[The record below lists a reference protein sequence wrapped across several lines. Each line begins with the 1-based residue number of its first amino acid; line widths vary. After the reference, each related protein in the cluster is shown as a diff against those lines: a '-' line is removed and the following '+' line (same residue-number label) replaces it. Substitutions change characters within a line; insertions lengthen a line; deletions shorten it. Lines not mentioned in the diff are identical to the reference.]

1 MQHYLTLCAFW
12 EVFADLSVL
21 IMVSKWAHRVMK
33 CEFLFS
39 FFSPYSTGE
48 HALSQRTFW
57 NFLSKMHS
65 FHHFIYLLSWTVL
78 SGHTEPNLEIS
89 AFIIVV
95 FFSILWYVLQNMLR
109 IDNLQPVRLHCQLQ
123 IIGYFFQQSKLLF
136 IHSNVSHPGCT
147 TINIVRFF
155 ISETVLFLEFVIPLI
170 SRSCFCIKAVR

>member
-95 FFSILWYVLQNMLR
+95 FFSILWYVLQNMLK
-109 IDNLQPVRLHCQLQ
+109 IDT
-123 IIGYFFQQSKLLF
+123 
-136 IHSNVSHPGCT
+136 NVSILSTSAILYYQPLT
-147 TINIVRFF
+147 NME
-155 ISETVLFLEFVIPLI
+155 ISDGLF
-170 SRSCFCIKAVR
+170 